1 MITMAVAVQM
11 FIDTLLKRQGPA
23 EVAVKEMQAL
33 LDRIFLGYS
42 DRMSGLQAILR
53 PGGWP

>member
-53 PGGWP
+53 PGM